1 MLIPDWRNTIWAD
14 LSQPWDVIVIGGG
27 IVGAGVFREAVEAG
41 LRTLLVDAHDFS
53 SGTSSRSSKM
63 VHGGLRYLK
72 NAQVKLT
79 LDSSRERQ
87 RLIRE
92 GEGLIDPL
100 RFNLVNYRNDHTPG
114 WVFGLGL
121 IAYDMLA
128 LRWKHTRLS
137 RQNLKEVCPQLN
149 DSNLLGGYEFY
160 DAQTD
165 DARLVLRVIQEG
177 QLAGGTAI
185 NYAKVVGFLKNQKNR
200 VCGVKLQDLLTDKE
214 TELKAQLVINATGAW
229 ADEMRSKIG
238 REPRLRLLRGSH
250 LIFSQEQIPLADAIS
265 FLHPSDHR
273 PVFAFSWEGATLVG
287 TTDIDH
293 GHHMTTDPWIS
304 EQEMEYLLEAVNH
317 IFDCLKLT
325 RDDVRSTFA
334 GIRSVLDT
342 GKADPSKEAR
352 DEILLNEDGLITI
365 TGGKLTMFRHMA
377 QRTLKFAS
385 KYLPEKIKF
394 DADRRALDIIDQK
407 KLTSIYESQQLNVEM
422 KARLIGRYG
431 AHASQLIETIATEEF
446 QLIPDTKTVWAE
458 LRWAARNEQVLH
470 LDDLLLR
477 RTRLGSL
484 LPQGG
489 QAILPSI
496 RKICQN
502 ELGWDDEIWQ
512 AEEAAYLRLYQQ
524 SYSVPKPVPA

>member
-1 MLIPDWRNTIWAD
+1 MLIPDWRNRVWDD

-27 IVGAGVFREAVEAG
+27 IVGAGVFREAVEGG
-41 LRTLLVDAHDFS
+41 LKTLLLDRHDFS

-87 RLIRE
+87 RLIHE
-92 GEGLIDPL
+92 GKGLIEPL
-100 RFNLVNYRNDHTPG
+100 RFNLVNYRKDHTPG

-121 IAYDMLA
+121 IAYDLMA

-137 RQNLKEVCPQLN
+137 RQSLKKICPQLN
-149 DSNLLGGYEFY
+149 DANLLGGYGFY

-165 DARLVLRVIQEG
+165 DARLVYRVIQEG
-177 QLAGGTAI
+177 QLAGGKAL
-185 NYAKVVGFLKNQKNR
+185 NYAPVIGLLRNQHKK
-200 VCGVKLQDLLTDKE
+200 VCGVQVRDLLTEKE
-214 TELKAQLVINATGAW
+214 TEVQAKLVINATGAW
-229 ADEMRSKIG
+229 ADEVRGNIG
-238 REPRLRLLRGSH
+238 KSPRLRLLRGSH
-250 LIFSQEQIPLADAIS
+250 LLFSQERIPLEDAIS
-265 FLHPSDHR
+265 FLHPTDHR

-287 TTDIDH
+287 TTDVDH
-293 GHHMTTDPWIS
+293 DHSMSTDPWIS
-304 EQEMEYLLEAVNH
+304 HQETDYLLEAANH

-325 RDDVRSTFA
+325 KEDVRSTFA

-352 DEILLNEDGLITI
+352 DEILWDEDGLITI

-377 QRTLKFAS
+377 QKTLRFAR

-394 DADRRALDIIDQK
+394 DSDSRALDMIDEK
-407 KLTSIYESQQLNVEM
+407 RLGVVYENQHLSPEM
-422 KARLIGRYG
+422 KMRLMGRYG
-431 AHASQLIETIATEEF
+431 IQAPILVDSIPADEFSIIPETQT
-446 QLIPDTKTVWAE
+446 LWAE
-458 LRWAARNEQVLH
+458 LRWAARQEQVLH

-484 LPQGG
+484 LPEGG
-489 QAILPSI
+489 RAFMDKI
-496 RKICQN
+496 RSTSQS
-502 ELGWDDEIWQ
+502 ELGWSDERWQ
-512 AEEAAYLRLYQQ
+512 AEEEGYWQLYYQ
-524 SYSVPKPVPA
+524 SYSMPQEIIV